1 MIFNKRILL
10 VSILLIFL
18 FITSKAYLNH
28 VFFLDFA
35 DEEENFLPGKY
46 IFNGKKLYS
55 DIFVQ
60 HQPTAYIISGFIQK
74 IVNPKT
80 ISALVK
86 VHRFSI
92 ILWSA
97 LWGIALTL
105 RFGLPLFIAVL
116 ILELAKISLL
126 GNLFLAESL
135 VVYPLIYIG
144 AYTIL
149 IKKDKFIELFFVGLL
164 IAFVFYS
171 LSPLWPLIIFISL
184 YLCLRSRKHL
194 REALILIVNF
204 LLITILVF
212 QFSSIKEYFINTIY
226 ITLKYYLPLTKDF
239 SGTFSPLKGLL
250 APILALFDTKNTH
263 LIWVIKALSI
273 ALLFN
278 LLLLLKKKRI
288 GEVALIIVNL
298 GLASIRYVKPSS
310 ELYGAFH
317 MLPWFSLLIAYTTI
331 SSFQVIKLIK
341 NIKLKIIVTVLIIL
355 VLSVTIVQSKYT
367 LFDRRN
373 PETDLHVHYSPH
385 YNYGDALRIMKKPDD
400 ALFVV
405 PVNSLVYWYS
415 DISPISKYI
424 FFYEWMEQTDLTQEI
439 KQLFKINPPDFLYC
453 VNCQKSVVYLYI
465 DQYRQLK
472 KNGQPI
478 PLFVRKDR
486 LKKLSTIQKDRLIDF
501 NIQIN

>member
-1 MIFNKRILL
+1 MTSNKRILF
-10 VSILLIFL
+10 VIILLIFL
-18 FITSKAYLNH
+18 VITSKAYLNH

-46 IFNGKKLYS
+46 ILSGKKLYS

-60 HQPTAYIISGFIQK
+60 HQPTAYVISGFIQK

-92 ILWSA
+92 ILWSS

-105 RFGLPLFIAVL
+105 RFGLPLFITVL

-135 VVYPLIYIG
+135 VIYPLIYLG
-144 AYTIL
+144 SYIL
-149 IKKDKFIELFFVGLL
+149 LVKNPKLVELFFIGFL

-171 LSPLWPLIIFISL
+171 LSPLWPLMIFISL
-184 YLCLRSRKHL
+184 YLLLRSRKRL
-194 REALILIVNF
+194 KEALILTANF
-204 LLITILVF
+204 LLITVIVF
-212 QFSSIKEYFINTIY
+212 RFSSVKEYFINTIY
-226 ITLKYYLPLTKDF
+226 ITLKYYLPLTRDS

-250 APILALFDTKNTH
+250 APLLALFDTKNTH

-273 ALLFN
+273 TLFFN
-278 LLLLLKKKRI
+278 LFLLLKKKRI
-288 GEVALIIVNL
+288 GEVVLIIVSL

-317 MLPWFSLLIAYTTI
+317 MLPWFSLLIVYTTI

-341 NIKLKIIVTVLIIL
+341 NIKLKILVALLIIIG
-355 VLSVTIVQSKYT
+355 LSVTIVQSKRT

-385 YNYGDALRIMKKPDD
+385 YVYGDILKIMKKPDD
-400 ALFVV
+400 TLFVV
-405 PVNSLVYWYS
+405 PVNSLVYWHS
-415 DISPISKYI
+415 GILPLSKYI

-465 DQYRQLK
+465 NQYHQLK
-472 KNGQPI
+472 KNEQVI

-486 LKKLSTIQKDRLIDF
+486 LKKLDTFQKDKLINF

>member
-184 YLCLRSRKHL
+184 KCS
-194 REALILIVNF
+194 
-204 LLITILVF
+204 
-212 QFSSIKEYFINTIY
+212 
-226 ITLKYYLPLTKDF
+226 
-239 SGTFSPLKGLL
+239 L
-250 APILALFDTKNTH
+250 ARGH
-263 LIWVIKALSI
+263 
-273 ALLFN
+273 
-278 LLLLLKKKRI
+278 R
-288 GEVALIIVNL
+288 
-298 GLASIRYVKPSS
+298 
-310 ELYGAFH
+310 
-317 MLPWFSLLIAYTTI
+317 
-331 SSFQVIKLIK
+331 
-341 NIKLKIIVTVLIIL
+341 
-355 VLSVTIVQSKYT
+355 
-367 LFDRRN
+367 
-373 PETDLHVHYSPH
+373 
-385 YNYGDALRIMKKPDD
+385 
-400 ALFVV
+400 
-405 PVNSLVYWYS
+405 
-415 DISPISKYI
+415 
-424 FFYEWMEQTDLTQEI
+424 
-439 KQLFKINPPDFLYC
+439 
-453 VNCQKSVVYLYI
+453 
-465 DQYRQLK
+465 
-472 KNGQPI
+472 
-478 PLFVRKDR
+478 
-486 LKKLSTIQKDRLIDF
+486 
-501 NIQIN
+501 